1 MIYPRAD
8 VALRHNAGVEQE
20 TREPGEAYAGIKPD
34 TEVGYRDGWLEGR

>member
-20 TREPGEAYAGIKPD
+20 TPEPSKAYADIKPD
-34 TEVGYRDGWLEGR
+34 VEVAYRDGWLEGN